1 MSRRRQRRER
11 GSVSIEIVMLV
22 PVMVMVATFVL
33 QLGVAGWTASQTEK
47 AARQSARAQSL
58 GENPVSAAQGALP
71 GALRIAAIN
80 ASGEAVALRVD
91 VPRVSLLPRFT
102 VERSVSM
109 PRTG

>member
-1 MSRRRQRRER
+1 MTPRPGARER

-58 GENPVSAAQGALP
+58 GESPVTAAEGALP
-71 GALRIAAIN
+71 GALKIATIN
-80 ASGEAVALRVD
+80 ASGENVALRVD
-91 VPRVSLLPRFT
+91 VPRVSLLPQFT

-109 PRTG
+109 PRTD